1 MQIRCDSKG
10 HRMNMLADLWTKGAA
25 AYCQVGRKY
34 YVVVMFDM

>member
-1 MQIRCDSKG
+1 
-10 HRMNMLADLWTKGAA
+10 MNMLADLWTKGAA